1 MKRIVIILS
10 LLIAA
15 FDVCGQ
21 KLTVEKME
29 VAPMDLSAST
39 QLRNDRN
46 GNPCGLVK
54 VQLATPGASFE
65 GNVIGDAEFKKGEY
79 WVYMSEGS
87 YMLNVK
93 HASFLP
99 LFVNFRDYDIKEVE
113 SKVTYVLTLVMPQ
126 MGPVNVDDGMRYL
139 VMSVEPAEGAVVMID
154 GTLKKLT
161 NGKLSLPLMAGLH
174 NYSVA
179 CDGYQT
185 QTGTVNLVEDRTML
199 PIRLESTMATLSI
212 SCATPTASL
221 FVNDE
226 MKGRGEWSGRLSAG
240 SYRVEARQDGYR
252 PQRQSITL
260 AERGKENIV
269 IPALQAIVGNLNVN
283 YQPIDAE
290 VWLDG
295 KKLGVSPNIFRNI
308 MVGSHQ
314 VEIRAKHHHSLSQ
327 MLVIEENKTFTLEG
341 SLKKG
346 DPVPDVV
353 KQKVHRIG
361 KNGKYGLVD
370 YLGQE
375 IVKCQWADMHYYVRE
390 GLICVKDNNGKWGY
404 IDRTGRVVIPCQWA
418 DAGDFSEGLARVKNA
433 EGKWGYID
441 KSNRLVIP
449 CQWKAEYRIS
459 DFSEGMARIGNAD
472 DEGLIDK
479 TGRIVVPP
487 SPLTVVGVFKEGLC
501 QIISYSGEAKSI
513 KYIDKSGNTNFVA
526 RNVDFSED
534 FYEGMAQAEKNE
546 KWGYIDK
553 TGRIAIACE
562 WSLCRRFSEGLAAV
576 KNDNGKWGF
585 VDKTGRLVIS
595 CQWSEAWSGK
605 FSEGLASVADD
616 NDKCGFIDKTGKVVI
631 PCQWVQ
637 VNDFEDGVAWVC
649 IGEGQWRLI
658 DKTGRYVE

>member
-54 VQLATPGASFE
+54 VQLAAVGAQFE
-65 GNVIGDAEFKKGEY
+65 GNVIGDVAYKTGEY
-79 WVYMSEGS
+79 WVYMNDGA
-87 YMLNVK
+87 YLLRIK
-93 HASFLP
+93 HPNFLP
-99 LFVNFRDYDIKEVE
+99 LDLNFRDYGIRKVE
-113 SKVTYVLTLVMPQ
+113 GKCVYVLTLVMPQ
-126 MGPVNVDDGMRYL
+126 TGPVPVDDGMRYL

-353 KQKVHRIG
+353 KQKVHRINR
-361 KNGKYGLVD
+361 NGKYGLVD

-375 IVKCQWADMHYYVRE
+375 VVKCQWADMGYYVKE
-390 GLICVKDNNGKWGY
+390 GLVRVKDNNGKWGY
-404 IDRTGRVVIPCQWA
+404 IDAAGRIVITCQWADASNFSEGLACVKNTAGKWGYIDKTGRVVIPCQW
-418 DAGDFSEGLARVKNA
+418 EGR
-433 EGKWGYID
+433 
-441 KSNRLVIP
+441 RT
-449 CQWKAEYRIS
+449 S
-459 DFSEGMARIGNAD
+459 DFSEGMARVVDAND
-472 DEGLIDK
+472 DEGINRP
-479 TGRIVVPP
+479 T
-487 SPLTVVGVFKEGLC
+487 S
-501 QIISYSGEAKSI
+501 
-513 KYIDKSGNTNFVA
+513 
-526 RNVDFSED
+526 
-534 FYEGMAQAEKNE
+534 
-546 KWGYIDK
+546 
-553 TGRIAIACE
+553 
-562 WSLCRRFSEGLAAV
+562 AA
-576 KNDNGKWGF
+576 F
-585 VDKTGRLVIS
+585 
-595 CQWSEAWSGK
+595 
-605 FSEGLASVADD
+605 
-616 NDKCGFIDKTGKVVI
+616 
-631 PCQWVQ
+631 
-637 VNDFEDGVAWVC
+637 DFEGSMIEGIENLFRQFGGEIVTNYRVSRQSLVREAAELLKPRVKKL
-649 IGEGQWRLI
+649 IGYKI
-658 DKTGRYVE
+658 